1 MKLLLT
7 PRHRQLYLK
16 ILQEVA
22 FRDGLHT
29 SATNHGVEFCY
40 TSRPKIWDFLGISIT
55 YKITTDVATFWQLLE
70 IIGLLLGIIRLLFNS
85 RLVTLVTTLA
95 DQKRTERK

>member
-1 MKLLLT
+1 MGYT
-7 PRHRQLYLK
+7 P
-16 ILQEVA
+16 V
-22 FRDGLHT
+22 
-29 SATNHGVEFCY
+29 
-40 TSRPKIWDFLGISIT
+40 RPIMVLNFVTRVDQIFGDFLGISIT

-70 IIGLLLGIIRLLFNS
+70 IIGLLLGIIRLLFKS

>member
-1 MKLLLT
+1 MGYT
-7 PRHRQLYLK
+7 PVRPIMVLNFVTR
-16 ILQEVA
+16 VA
-22 FRDGLHT
+22 QIFG
-29 SATNHGVEFCY
+29 
-40 TSRPKIWDFLGISIT
+40 DFLGISIT
-55 YKITTDVATFWQLLE
+55 YKLSTDVATFWQLLE